1 MGNLLRVC
9 DPESSEEVVTGR
21 PQDQS
26 SWCPGYLGAKAQ
38 RTEKDRGPER
48 NKRHR
53 GPEPTKNQRAST
65 DCSALWAQRRSGKE
79 LKSHNRTY
87 HESPRSFLAGVAI
100 FPLNGNIGFTDS
112 EAGTEAGTVTVKR

>member
-1 MGNLLRVC
+1 MRRKYDYDNGWGRTR
-9 DPESSEEVVTGR
+9 EE
-21 PQDQS
+21 
-26 SWCPGYLGAKAQ
+26 AQ

-53 GPEPTKNQRAST
+53 GPAPTKHQRAST